1 MNKKNLMTFGLIA
14 LGLFF
19 LTRKKEDDTTTDAD
33 SSDNVLPASD
43 TPTPPAKPQ
52 ENPIVA
58 KPSGSPIQTTV

>member
-19 LTRKKEDDTTTDAD
+19 LTRKKDDDASTDAD

-43 TPTPPAKPQ
+43 TPTPPAQ
-52 ENPIVA
+52 DQGNPVVA
-58 KPSGSPIQTTV
+58 APSGSPIQTTV